1 MSIKNQ
7 VYIRTF
13 GCQMNSYDTELI
25 KSILLEAGFLLT
37 ENYQDAKIVL
47 FNTCSVRENANNKV
61 FGQFHEINNEIK
73 ENKPLF
79 GLLGCM
85 ATNFKTE
92 LLESKKAKID
102 FIVGPD
108 NYKELPKIISQ
119 SLASKQKTY
128 SIEVKVE
135 NYEDVFP
142 TRISGPTA
150 LLAIMRGCDNF
161 CSYCV
166 VPYTRGRERSRSPES
181 IINEIK
187 RLQNEGVKEITL
199 LGQNVNSYCYEELD
213 FTKLLE
219 KISTLPELQR
229 IRFVSPHPKDFPK
242 KLIALMKERKNI
254 CKALHLP
261 LQAGSNQILKLMNRP
276 YTKEEYLDLVHFIK
290 SELPQISL
298 TTDIIVGFPNET
310 EADFQNTVDVYRQVE
325 FDSAFIFKYSPRK
338 LTASAKKF
346 EDNVPE
352 TSKTERIVYLNN
364 LQKEFALKKN
374 QLYMGKTV
382 EVLIEKQKSNAS
394 FQGRTDSNK
403 IVFIDNADLTLGEIT
418 TVKIKKASPQ
428 MLFGG

>member
-1 MSIKNQ
+1 
-7 VYIRTF
+7 
-13 GCQMNSYDTELI
+13 MNSYDTELI

-73 ENKPLF
+73 ENKPIF

-85 ATNFKTE
+85 ATNFKAE
-92 LLESKKAKID
+92 LLESKKAKVD

-119 SLASKQKTY
+119 SLASKEKTY
-128 SIEVKVE
+128 SIEAKPE

-166 VPYTRGRERSRSPES
+166 VPYTRGRERSRSLES
-181 IINEIK
+181 IISEIK

-338 LTASAKKF
+338 LTASAQKF

-352 TSKTERIVYLNN
+352 SCKTERIVYLNN

-374 QLYMGKTV
+374 QFYVDKTV
-382 EVLIEKQKSNAS
+382 EVLIEKQKSNTS

-403 IVFIDNADLTLGEIT
+403 LVFIDNADLALGKII

-428 MLFGG
+428 MLFGTKPKDLKTLKNI